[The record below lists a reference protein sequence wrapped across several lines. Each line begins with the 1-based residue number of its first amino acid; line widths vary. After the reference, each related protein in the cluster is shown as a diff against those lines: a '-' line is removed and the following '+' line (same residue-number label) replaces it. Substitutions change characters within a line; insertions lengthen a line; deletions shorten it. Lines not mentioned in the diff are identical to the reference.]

1 MTDES
6 MTDELDWRLLDRFL
20 AGECTAPERATVLAW
35 LDTHPF
41 AAQYL
46 EAVKR
51 NLAKRDAKPSPR
63 RRPGTGS
70 HGFRIAAVLVLA
82 AGAAALWRVESL
94 RRAPAM
100 REVATARGPRAAIE
114 LADGTRIVL
123 SVDSKPRVPAAHGAR
138 GGAVYPRGEAYLAI
152 AHP

>member
-6 MTDELDWRLLDRFL
+6 MTDELDWKLLDRFL
-20 AGECTAPERATVLAW
+20 AGECSAPERATVLAW
-35 LDTHPF
+35 LDAHPF

-70 HGFRIAAVLVLA
+70 SGFRIAAVLGLA
-82 AGAAALWRVESL
+82 AGAGLWGLGSG
-94 RRAPAM
+94 RREPP
-100 REVATARGPRAAIE
+100 RRGVATARGR
-114 LADGTRIVL
+114 R
-123 SVDSKPRVPAAHGAR
+123 GASE
-138 GGAVYPRGEAYLAI
+138 V
-152 AHP
+152 